1 LKAAAETVER
11 ETVQQNSDLDV
22 IAGYGKVQEVPPGFD
37 DSSQG
42 YGKIE
47 EPIIQKKKIRRTEQ
61 DGFFQT
67 GVDVVEDEYIDYEET
82 AKNAAELLQSG
93 NYTAKQLREIL
104 ERKLKE
110 DRIFSFKDFDE
121 FNDKYFTKEL
131 VAFEEFHKIRQLKYA
146 RVKYNNRFS
155 TNMNK
160 LQALKDEQLRQQN
173 HLQQAGAMIGGS
185 VDFQSMDKM
194 NLQPVHMM

>member
-1 LKAAAETVER
+1 MVGANPTNA
-11 ETVQQNSDLDV
+11 
-22 IAGYGKVQEVPPGFD
+22 
-37 DSSQG
+37 
-42 YGKIE
+42 
-47 EPIIQKKKIRRTEQ
+47 
-61 DGFFQT
+61 
-67 GVDVVEDEYIDYEET
+67 ET

-185 VDFQSMDKM
+185 VDFQNMDKM